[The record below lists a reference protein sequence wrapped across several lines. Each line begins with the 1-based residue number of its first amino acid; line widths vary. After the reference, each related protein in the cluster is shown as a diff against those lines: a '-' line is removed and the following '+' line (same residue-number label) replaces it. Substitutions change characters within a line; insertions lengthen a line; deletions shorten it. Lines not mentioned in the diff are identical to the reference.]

1 MGRRRLSCGARVA
14 MALAA
19 ALAGVGVSAGAQPD
33 GDEEAVSRPSGAG
46 RLVRVFDFEE
56 RGTNPL
62 PIPMGWLRAQHDPRV
77 PRERPG
83 FPLWNG
89 AALDYGVAARGEGSV
104 RLPVSGGSASLRLDP
119 GVVLVFPDADY
130 LVVAQVR
137 TEGVE
142 HARARVSAR
151 FLDGEGRPIAA
162 SEARSAALS
171 TDGRWERIEVVL
183 PGLHSDAVS
192 LQIDLELLQPREHEP
207 RAHERFEVWPED
219 FSGSAWFDD
228 VAIIQLPKVELSTA
242 SPGNVVAYPES
253 PELTLHVRD
262 LTGERVR
269 SRVAVYDAR
278 GRQIDER
285 TDEFGGGRATIPWRP
300 ALDGYGWYRAI
311 AELHTEEGRIG
322 SAFVDFA
329 YVEQVLPVAPRY
341 GGRDSAGRR
350 GSTIA
355 GSPDRARFGLTVRE
369 LHPLVTHELVELT
382 RRAGT
387 GSISLPLWS
396 ADLGVDGL
404 ESRLSVVEP
413 LLGALY
419 ADWQRLSI
427 VLPVVPEEL
436 AASSG
441 VGPEDVAGAL
451 ASGTAWEPYLADALY
466 RLGQKVQRWELGPP
480 GSEFAALRP
489 GLGEALRAA
498 RSGMSRFAA
507 APALAA
513 GWRADLPA
521 SEPLLEQHSGLNA
534 LSVLVEPDLPPD
546 AIASLAEG
554 WAAPLAGGADATG
567 RPDLSLVIG
576 TLDGDVY
583 GHRAVA
589 DDYVKRAVLFWAS
602 FERRTNEYGDARNRL
617 VVEAPWR
624 VVGDR
629 RPRVMPTA
637 ALPALRA
644 TVGRLADREV
654 VAEWPVAEGVRCYV
668 LAPAPWAS
676 SQRGGAIVAWLEQP
690 RERGSVA
697 IEATLGEGAIT
708 AFDVYGNASVVEPER
723 SADGLRLVH
732 RVPIGASPTFVEGI
746 DADLVRFLA
755 SVRIDPTEVQSAAT
769 EREHLVVFNNPWPVG
784 LMGRMIVVSPGGYH
798 GDASVSERQWS
809 ITPRTAAFSA
819 APGERVTIPLSVAM
833 RPTEEAGPVRFV
845 LDFHLRATADYGWVR
860 VASTAELGVTGLEL
874 DIVARPAPGPE
885 GPHVVVEA
893 VITNSSDEPI
903 TLEAS
908 ATAPGYPRARTAV
921 TELGPGEQT
930 VRAFPFQDGMQRLHG
945 QRVVVSVSAI
955 DGSARLN
962 KGVSVP

>member
-1 MGRRRLSCGARVA
+1 MG
-14 MALAA
+14 LAA
-19 ALAGVGVSAGAQPD
+19 ALVGAGVCGAAQPEPD
-33 GDEEAVSRPSGAG
+33 RDDDAVFRPSGAG
-46 RLVRVFDFEE
+46 RVVRVFDFEE

-62 PIPMGWLRAQHDPRV
+62 PTPMGWLRAQHDPRV

-89 AALDYGVAARGEGSV
+89 ATLDYGVAARGEGSV

-142 HARARVSAR
+142 HARARLTAR
-151 FLDGEGRPIAA
+151 FLDGEGRAIAG
-162 SEARSAALS
+162 SEARSAPLS
-171 TDGRWERIEVVL
+171 TRGRWERIEVVL
-183 PGLHSDAVS
+183 PGLYPEAVS

-219 FSGSAWFDD
+219 FAGSAWFDD
-228 VAIIQLPKVELSTA
+228 VTIVQLPKVELSTA

-269 SRVAVYDAR
+269 SHVAVYDAL

-285 TDEFGGGRATIPWRP
+285 TDEFLGGRATIPWRP
-300 ALDGYGWYRAI
+300 ALERYGWYRAI
-311 AELHTEEGRIG
+311 AELRTEEGRIG

-329 YVEQVLPVAPRY
+329 YMEEALPVAPRY
-341 GGRDSAGRR
+341 EARDSAGRR

-355 GSPDRARFGLTVRE
+355 GSSDRARFGLTVRE
-369 LHPLVTHELVELT
+369 LHPLVTQELVELT
-382 RRAGT
+382 RRVGT

-396 ADLGVDGL
+396 ADLTQDGL
-404 ESRLSVVEP
+404 GDRLRALEP
-413 LLGALY
+413 VLSALY
-419 ADWQRLSI
+419 SDWQRTSI
-427 VLPVVPEEL
+427 VLPVVPDEL

-441 VGPEDVAGAL
+441 AGPEDVVGAL
-451 ASGTAWEPYLADALY
+451 SSGTAWEPYLADALY
-466 RLGQKVQRWELGPP
+466 TLGQKVQRWELGMP

-489 GLGEALRAA
+489 GLGDALRAA
-498 RSGMSRFAA
+498 RTGMSRFAA
-507 APALAA
+507 SPALAA

-521 SEPLLEQHSGLNA
+521 SDSLLGPHSGLSA
-534 LSVLVEPDLPPD
+534 LNVLVEPDLPPD
-546 AIASLAEG
+546 AIGHLAAG

-567 RPDLSLVIG
+567 RPGLSLVIG
-576 TLDGDVY
+576 TLDGDLY

-589 DDYVKRAVLFWAS
+589 DDFVRRAVVFWAS
-602 FERRTNEYGDARNRL
+602 FERRANEYGEAQNRL
-617 VVEAPWR
+617 LVEAPWR
-624 VVGDR
+624 VAGDR

-644 TVGRLADREV
+644 TIQRLADREV
-654 VAEWPVAEGVRCYV
+654 VAEWPMADGVRCYV
-668 LAPAPWAS
+668 LAPSPWAS
-676 SQRGGAIVAWLEQP
+676 SQRGGAIVAWLEHP
-690 RERGSVA
+690 REHGSVA
-697 IEATLGEGAIT
+697 IEATLGEGGVT
-708 AFDVYGNASVVEPER
+708 VFDVYGNASVVEPER

-746 DADLVRFLA
+746 DTDLVRFLA
-755 SVRIDPTEVQSAAT
+755 SVRIDPTKVQSAAT
-769 EREHLVVFNNPWPVG
+769 EREHLVVFNNPWTVG
-784 LMGRMIVVSPGGYH
+784 LTGRMIVVSPGGYH
-798 GDASVSERQWS
+798 GDSSVSERQWT

-819 APGERVTIPLSVAM
+819 APGESVTIPLSVAV
-833 RPTEEAGPVRFV
+833 RPTEEAGPVQFV
-845 LDFHLRATADYGWVR
+845 LDFHLQATTDYRWVR

-874 DIVARPAPGPE
+874 DVVARPAPGHD
-885 GPHVVVEA
+885 GPHLAVDA
-893 VITNSSDEPI
+893 VITNSSDKPI
-903 TLEAS
+903 SLEVS
-908 ATAPGYPRARTAV
+908 ATAPGYPKARTAV
-921 TELGPGEQT
+921 TELGPGEQA
-930 VRAFPFQDGMQRLHG
+930 VRAFPFQDGLERLRG
-945 QRVVVSVSAI
+945 QRIVVSVSSV